1 MSQAEVDQF
10 DAAPPDPDGPNLTAL
25 TASGLRWS
33 YLGFAGLMLA
43 NLAYTA
49 TMSRL
54 LSPADFGLMA
64 LANLVVLF
72 GQFFAHMG
80 LSSALV
86 HKRNLS
92 TDEIRAAST
101 AGIVFGVACFA
112 VVWLLTPAFSAVFR
126 QPDLSPVLRTLS
138 VSFLIVGWSTTGE
151 GLLRREHRFRQLSTL
166 TIGSYVFGYLIVGI
180 GSALLGAGVWSLVAA
195 SLVATALMA
204 GWRYALVRHPI
215 RPALR
220 WQPYR
225 TVCGFGMRLSGAH
238 LLDYVGSNL
247 DTLVVGRF
255 ASTAVLGQ
263 YTRAYYVVFQP
274 IGNYAAQA
282 LTSVL
287 FASLSRI
294 QHEMARLGRAYLS
307 LLSLGGVV
315 LFPVCT
321 GVAVAAPQFVLVVL
335 GPGWDQVTGMVPW
348 FALAG
353 GFNVLSKLSQSLAEV
368 RAELNRS
375 LALQAAYL
383 AVLGALLGVAVAF
396 RSHGPWVFAAA
407 VAGAEGLR
415 HVGYLAF
422 VRRILGLS
430 LPQMV
435 RSYAPAALASA
446 GVALGVAAARWAL
459 VGEAPTLA
467 VFVAE
472 IGAGAL
478 ALALCIRFGPLPDL
492 RRELWLRLTAAG
504 ALGAVGGWRW
514 RLAPLVLG
522 RPDPT
527 MLPEP
532 RP

>member
-1 MSQAEVDQF
+1 MSQAEGNQF
-10 DAAPPDPDGPNLTAL
+10 DAAPPGRDGPNLTAR

-33 YLGFAGLMLA
+33 YLGSAALMLA

-49 TMSRL
+49 TISRL
-54 LSPADFGLMA
+54 LDPSAFGLMA

-86 HKRNLS
+86 HKPELS
-92 TDEIRAAST
+92 KDEIRAAST
-101 AGIVFGVACFA
+101 AGIAFGAACFA
-112 VVWLLTPAFSAVFR
+112 VVWLLTPAISAVFR
-126 QPDLSPVLRTLS
+126 QPALPPVLRTLS
-138 VSFLIVGWSTTGE
+138 VSFLIAGWSTTGQ
-151 GLLRREHRFRQLSTL
+151 GLLRRELRFRQLSTL
-166 TIGSYVFGYLIVGI
+166 TVGSYVFGYLIVGV
-180 GSALLGAGVWSLVAA
+180 GSALLGAGVWSLVAG
-195 SLVATALMA
+195 SLVATACIA
-204 GWRYALVRHPI
+204 GWQYALVRHPI
-215 RPALR
+215 RPALH
-220 WQPYR
+220 WEPYR

-238 LLDYVGSNL
+238 LLNYVGSNL
-247 DTLVVGRF
+247 DTLIVGRF

-263 YTRAYYVVFQP
+263 YSRAYYVVFQP
-274 IGNYAAQA
+274 LGNYAAQA

-294 QHEMARLGRAYLS
+294 QHEMARLRRAYLS

-321 GVAVAAPQFVLVVL
+321 GVAVAAPQLVLVVL
-335 GPGWDQVTGMVPW
+335 GPQWDLVAGMVPW

-383 AVLGALLGVAVAF
+383 AVLGALLGVAVGF
-396 RSHGPWVFAAA
+396 RSQGPWVFAAA
-407 VAGAEGLR
+407 VAGGEGLR

-430 LPQMV
+430 LPQIV
-435 RSYAPAALASA
+435 GSYAPAALASV
-446 GVALGVAAARWAL
+446 GVAVGVAVARWAL

-472 IGAGAL
+472 VGAGAL
-478 ALALCIRFGPLPDL
+478 ALALCIRFCPLPDV

-504 ALGAVGGWRW
+504 ALGGVGGRRW

-522 RPDPT
+522 RPDPA

>member
-1 MSQAEVDQF
+1 M
-10 DAAPPDPDGPNLTAL
+10 GTNLTAR

-33 YLGFAGLMLA
+33 YLGSAGLMLA

-49 TMSRL
+49 TISRL
-54 LSPADFGLMA
+54 LSPVAFGLMA

-86 HKRNLS
+86 HKRELS
-92 TDEIRAAST
+92 KDEIRAAST
-101 AGIVFGVACFA
+101 AGIAFGAACFA
-112 VVWLLTPAFSAVFR
+112 VVWLLAPAISAVFR
-126 QPDLSPVLRTLS
+126 QPALPPVLRTLS
-138 VSFLIVGWSTTGE
+138 VSFLIVGWSTTAE
-151 GLLRREHRFRQLSTL
+151 GLLRRELRFRQLSTL

-180 GSALLGAGVWSLVAA
+180 GSALLGAGVWSLVAG
-195 SLVATALMA
+195 SLVATAVMA
-204 GWRYALVRHPI
+204 GWQYALVRHPI
-215 RPALR
+215 RPALH
-220 WQPYR
+220 WEPYR

-247 DTLVVGRF
+247 DTFIVGRF

-274 IGNYAAQA
+274 LGNYAAQA

-321 GVAVAAPQFVLVVL
+321 GVAVAAPELVLVVL
-335 GPGWDQVTGMVPW
+335 GPQWNQVAGMVPW

-383 AVLGALLGVAVAF
+383 AVLGALLGVAVGF
-396 RSHGPWVFAAA
+396 RSQGPWVFAAA
-407 VAGAEGLR
+407 VAGGEGLR

-430 LPQMV
+430 LPQIL
-435 RSYAPAALASA
+435 RSYAPAALASV

-478 ALALCIRFGPLPDL
+478 ALALCIRFCPLPDV

-504 ALGAVGGWRW
+504 ALGGVGGRRW

-522 RPDPT
+522 RPDPA

>member
-1 MSQAEVDQF
+1 MSQAESTF
-10 DAAPPDPDGPNLTAL
+10 DAAPPGRGGPNLTAL

-33 YLGFAGLMLA
+33 YFGSAGLMLA

-54 LSPADFGLMA
+54 LSPVAFGLMA

-86 HKRNLS
+86 QKRKLS

-101 AGIVFGVACFA
+101 AGIVFGAACFA
-112 VVWLLTPAFSAVFR
+112 VVWLLTPAISGLFR
-126 QPDLSPVLRTLS
+126 QPALSPLLRTLS
-138 VSFLIVGWSTTGE
+138 ISFLIVGWSTTGE
-151 GLLRREHRFRQLSTL
+151 GLLRRELRFRQLSTIW
-166 TIGSYVFGYLIVGI
+166 IGSYVFGYLIVGV
-180 GSALLGAGVWSLVAA
+180 GSALLGAGVWSLVAG
-195 SLVATALMA
+195 SLAATAAIA
-204 GWRYALVRHPI
+204 GWQYALVRHPI

-238 LLDYVGSNL
+238 LLDYVGSNM
-247 DTLVVGRF
+247 DIFVVGRF

-274 IGNYAAQA
+274 IGNYTAQA

-307 LLSLGGVV
+307 LLSLGSVV

-321 GVAVAAPQFVLVVL
+321 GVAVAAQELVLVVL
-335 GPGWDQVTGMVPW
+335 GPQWDQVAGMVPW

-383 AVLGALLGVAVAF
+383 AVLGVLLGVAVGF
-396 RSHGPWVFAAA
+396 RSQGPWVFAAA
-407 VAGAEGLR
+407 VAAAEVPPLRRLHGVRAPNTGAVAASDG
-415 HVGYLAF
+415 AF
-422 VRRILGLS
+422 VRAGGAGERWRRPGRCRRSLGARRRGAD
-430 LPQMV
+430 PRGV
-435 RSYAPAALASA
+435 RRRDRCRCARSRPVYPFVPAAGRPPGTVAAPDRGGRA
-446 GVALGVAAARWAL
+446 GRRRRVALAARA
-459 VGEAPTLA
+459 AR
-467 VFVAE
+467 
-472 IGAGAL
+472 AG
-478 ALALCIRFGPLPDL
+478 P
-492 RRELWLRLTAAG
+492 AG
-504 ALGAVGGWRW
+504 SGDAS
-514 RLAPLVLG
+514 
-522 RPDPT
+522 
-527 MLPEP
+527 
-532 RP
+532 